1 MAKHIENEIVRYY
14 DLYPTREDLMGETYI
29 HRILVEYLMDLLR
42 WLFHG
47 QHCALY
53 ANLNFY
59 QTPEYR
65 EEPLAPDIAIIQGVD
80 VQEVTSWYVGK
91 TGPAPQVIFEIGS
104 AGTWKNDLDDKPQ
117 QYAHMGVHEYFA
129 YDPNK
134 RPLRR
139 GAPSRLF
146 GWQLD
151 RVSNEMR
158 VMPLRSDGSLWST
171 HLNSRLV
178 PDGPYLRLYDQYGNL
193 LLTRA
198 EATERRAD
206 AEAAMR
212 RIETERAKA
221 LAEKLRSLGIDPDRI

>member
-1 MAKHIENEIVRYY
+1 
-14 DLYPTREDLMGETYI
+14 MGETYI
-29 HRILVEYLMDLLR
+29 HRMLVQYLMDILG

-47 QHCALY
+47 QRCALY
-53 ANLNFY
+53 ANLKFY

-65 EEPLAPDIAIIQGVD
+65 EEPLAPDIAVIQGVD
-80 VQEVTSWYVGK
+80 IQEVTSWYVGK

-104 AGTWKNDLDDKPQ
+104 AGTWKTDLDEKPQ
-117 QYAHMGVHEYFA
+117 QYAQMGVQEYFA

-151 RVSNEMR
+151 RASNEMR
-158 VMPLRSDGSLWST
+158 EMPLHPDGSLWSIQ
-171 HLNSRLV
+171 LNSRLV
-178 PDGPYLRLYDQYGNL
+178 PDGQYLRLYDQFGNL
-193 LLTRA
+193 RLTRA
-198 EATERRAD
+198 EAAERRAD
-206 AEAAMR
+206 AEAEMR
-212 RIETERAKA
+212 RA